1 MNLNKFKQLIKEC
14 VREVIHEE
22 MGNIQSLNENRTFKF
37 SSDDVHSVGMNSKL
51 KQQMDGMF
59 KTSSSNGQFK
69 NLKVSNNSSNPFA
82 AFIDDAAENMTAQ
95 DRQGLRNLD

>member
-22 MGNIQSLNENRTFKF
+22 MGTNIQPLNENRSFNFT
-37 SSDDVHSVGMNSKL
+37 SEDVHSVGLNSKL
-51 KQQMDGMF
+51 KVKQQMDRAF
-59 KTSSSNGQFK
+59 KSKEPMISP
-69 NLKVSNNSSNPFA
+69 NPVNKFDAFLQDSA
-82 AFIDDAAENMTAQ
+82 ANMTAQ

>member
-59 KTSSSNGQFK
+59 GKKDNFTHLKPLNGANKFD
-69 NLKVSNNSSNPFA
+69 
-82 AFIDDAAENMTAQ
+82 AFLQDAADNMTAQ